1 MVDDKLKNAKV
12 IFVIGGPGSGKGT
25 QCENIVKKYKF
36 NHLSSGDLLRD
47 EVQSGSPRGKE
58 LQAIMEKG
66 ELVSLEVVL
75 ALIKESMLKLIDKS
89 PYFLIDGYP
98 RELEQG
104 LRFERE
110 VAPCFTVLY
119 FEVNEE
125 MMKQRLLKRGE
136 TSGRVDDNEAT
147 IVKRLKT
154 FEEKTVPVID
164 HYAKKNKV
172 IKVDASNSIDA
183 VFKIVV
189 EEFEKKGIK

>member
-12 IFVIGGPGSGKGT
+12 IFVLGGPGSGKGS
-25 QCENIVKKYKF
+25 QCEKIVEKYKF
-36 NHLSSGDLLRD
+36 NHLSSGDLLRA

-58 LQAIMEKG
+58 LQATMEKG

-104 LRFERE
+104 LRFERD

-125 MMKQRLLKRGE
+125 VMKQRLLKRGE

-164 HYAKKNKV
+164 YYAKEGKV
-172 IKVDASNSIDA
+172 IKIDASNTIDA
-183 VFKIVV
+183 VFKVV
-189 EEFEKKGIK
+189 VVEFEKKGIK